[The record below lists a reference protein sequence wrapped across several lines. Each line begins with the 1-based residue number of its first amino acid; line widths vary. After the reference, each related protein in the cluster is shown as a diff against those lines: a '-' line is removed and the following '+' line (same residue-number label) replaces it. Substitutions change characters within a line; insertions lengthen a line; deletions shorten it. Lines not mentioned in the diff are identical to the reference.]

1 MHTRWI
7 VLCFIVLFHP
17 LSHADVVVP
26 SERVISGV
34 SVRPEPSSQTQP
46 MMMLRPGESLP
57 FISRD
62 NRYYYE
68 VRLPNNE
75 SGWVSKSWTRVEAAT
90 PSTSSAASSLKISF
104 FDVGQGDSTLI
115 ACPGGENILI
125 DAGSTSGIE
134 AEIIRDQL
142 VDALVDRELKI
153 DTLII
158 THPDADHYNKLQDVL
173 HGISIDQLYRVGDI
187 NDYYTNFWTWM
198 EILDSQIINLDQ
210 DDINQPNH
218 PNNAIDCG
226 AAEIYI
232 FAANVQSSFSHKN
245 TTSIVLMVRFNQFEA
260 IFTGDAT
267 KKTEKAITDEY
278 PAAWL
283 DVDLLKIGHHGSL
296 ATSTTVNWA
305 DTLKPE
311 IAVVSAGKNSYGHP
325 RKEVIERLDDHTVT
339 APAHPMSSATRVNE
353 QYIYTFV
360 PDYDE
365 AIYSTQVSGL
375 VQVTSD
381 GTSWNVTTQHIEH

>member
-1 MHTRWI
+1 MRIRWI
-7 VLCFIVLFHP
+7 ALCFIVLFHT
-17 LSHADVVVP
+17 LSYADVVVP
-26 SERVISGV
+26 TERVTSGV
-34 SVRPEPSSQTQP
+34 SVRPQPSSQTQP
-46 MMMLRPGESLP
+46 VMMLRPGESLP

-68 VRLPNNE
+68 VQLPNNE
-75 SGWVSKSWTRVEAAT
+75 SGWVSKSWTRVEESS
-90 PSTSSAASSLKISF
+90 PVTSPTANQLIISF

-115 ACPGGENILI
+115 ECPGGENILI

-142 VDALVDRELKI
+142 VDALADRQLKI

-173 HGISIDQLYRVGDI
+173 EGISIDQLYRVGDI
-187 NDYYTNFWTWM
+187 NDYYANFWTWM
-198 EILDSQIINLDQ
+198 ETLDSQVINLNQ
-210 DDINQPNH
+210 NDIDPQNQPNS
-218 PNNAIDCG
+218 AIDCG
-226 AAEIYI
+226 LAEIYI
-232 FAANVQSSFSHKN
+232 LAANVQSSFSHKN
-245 TTSIVLMVRFNQFEA
+245 TTSIVVMVRFNQFEA

-311 IAVVSAGKNSYGHP
+311 VAVVSAGKNSYGHP
-325 RKEVIERLDDHTVT
+325 RKEVIERLDQHTIA
-339 APAHPMSSATRVNE
+339 APAHPMNSATRVNG
-353 QYIYTFV
+353 QYIYSFV
-360 PDYDE
+360 PDYNE
-365 AIYSTQVSGL
+365 AIYSTQASGL